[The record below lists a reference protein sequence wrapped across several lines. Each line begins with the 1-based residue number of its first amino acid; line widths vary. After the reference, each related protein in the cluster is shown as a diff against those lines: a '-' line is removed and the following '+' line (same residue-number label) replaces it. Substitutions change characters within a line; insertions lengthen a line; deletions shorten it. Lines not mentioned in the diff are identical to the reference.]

1 MRLLLLFLVV
11 PFVEIALFVAIGGQV
26 GIGVTLLWVL
36 ATGVLG
42 AVLVRAEPQRSAQ
55 DVRQALAM
63 DADPAN
69 PMAHSALRLLGALML
84 VIPGFL
90 TDAIGALLLATPV
103 RAFLLSRFQASLQ
116 AARPARDD
124 VIEGEYNVQ
133 SSPDDATQR
142 LEPSKR
148 PDLRD

>member
-1 MRLLLLFLVV
+1 MRLLLLFLVI
-11 PFVEIALFVAIGGQV
+11 PFMEIALFVTIGGRIGV
-26 GIGVTLLWVL
+26 GVTLLWVL
-36 ATGVLG
+36 ATGILG

-90 TDAIGALLLATPV
+90 TDALGALLLTTPV
-103 RAFLLSRFQASLQ
+103 RSFLLLRFHASLQ

-124 VIEGEYNVQ
+124 VIEGEYDVQ
-133 SSPDDATQR
+133 DGPDDDRHQ
-142 LEPSKR
+142 LEQPKR